1 MKARRYLQAGGALMM
16 VVGLARYAGG
26 MALLVRGG
34 AIDPSI
40 QAGRAAVASVGAS
53 LVLVGLLLIVA
64 GVGVLRRRR
73 LYWLVGAVATIAF
86 VLGGL
91 MNGTVLYG
99 RPGGAGTALN
109 VVAAGA
115 LIACL
120 WLGRGALEGVRKEGP

>member
-1 MKARRYLQAGGALMM
+1 MKARRYLQAGGALMILLGLIRGAGGAALLSRGAAADAAIHAGKAA
-16 VVGLARYAGG
+16 VFAVGLSL
-26 MALLVRGG
+26 ALLGML
-34 AIDPSI
+34 
-40 QAGRAAVASVGAS
+40 
-53 LVLVGLLLIVA
+53 LVVA
-64 GVGVLRRRR
+64 GVGVIRRRR

-115 LIACL
+115 IIACL